1 MTDVFIRIESRDI
14 QEIVSHVIMEAEIG
28 VIIYI

>member
-14 QEIVSHVIMEAEIG
+14 QEIVSHVIMEPEIG